1 MVIYCAGPIKGD
13 TTFQNFYI
21 NIIEHLSSLKHT
33 ALSELN
39 EDFKSAI
46 PLTAPQIFKRD
57 MKWIERSKMVIA
69 EVSAPSLGVGFE
81 IAYAIYEKKMPVLAF
96 AHSSVEKVSAMIEGC
111 NSNLLTLRRYN
122 SKDDIAVA
130 INNYFLNKNS
140 F

>member
-13 TTFQNFYI
+13 TTFQNYYI

-46 PLTAPQIFKRD
+46 PLTAVQIFKRD

-81 IAYAIYEKKMPVLAF
+81 IGGDRDG
-96 AHSSVEKVSAMIEGC
+96 HS
-111 NSNLLTLRRYN
+111 
-122 SKDDIAVA
+122 
-130 INNYFLNKNS
+130 
-140 F
+140 

>member
-13 TTFQNFYI
+13 TTFQNYYI
-21 NIIEHLSSLKHT
+21 DIINHLSSLKHT

-39 EDFKSAI
+39 EDFRSAI

-57 MKWIERSKMVIA
+57 IKWIERSKMVIA

-81 IAYAIYEKKMPVLAF
+81 VAYAIYEKKMPVLAF

-111 NSNLLTLRRYN
+111 NSNLLTLKRY
-122 SKDDIAVA
+122 STKDDIATS
-130 INNYFLNKNS
+130 INNYLLNKSS